1 MLYNVE
7 ASNKPAPT
15 VKNAIVAIATMLNI
29 FSIIKSLDNTIHHAF
44 PFALHNHQDIHHLS

>member
-29 FSIIKSLDNTIHHAF
+29 FSIVLCFKV
-44 PFALHNHQDIHHLS
+44 